1 MGARPERTWVWSAIG
16 RKTDDK
22 QQRSWLPTLVSAAR
36 RPPSPACGIPSARG
50 CMIWKIARASGSG
63 RPART
68 RRCSG
73 WCCNHPAAATP
84 PRDARPLRE
93 SARHWHPVWWR
104 LSRNCGLAHHGTRPP
119 DAVRGV
125 RRSPWIRSGARASPG
140 DTWTRGQLYRSRRST
155 RGSTAWRLLVSARR
169 RWLLRTVRRCIR
181 IYYTSI
187 VIYLASLRIAR
198 KLVTVA
204 PPSADLAGRLKQ
216 LALGIPPHTRAP
228 RAAPHACR

>member
-1 MGARPERTWVWSAIG
+1 MVADARVRCAE
-16 RKTDDK
+16 
-22 QQRSWLPTLVSAAR
+22 AALAR
-36 RPPSPACGIPSARG
+36 MRDPICAWMNDLEDSARQRQ
-50 CMIWKIARASGSG
+50 RAACADAAVQRMVLQS
-63 RPART
+63 P
-68 RRCSG
+68 RRCD
-73 WCCNHPAAATP
+73 P

-155 RGSTAWRLLVSARR
+155 RGSTALRWLVSARR

-204 PPSADLAGRLKQ
+204 PPSADLKQ